1 MKKTVAFKSHQPDHD
16 GRHVYNQ
23 LFPDHSLPPKPNI
36 GFQMPGYQIFKN
48 EDLRSRSLQEVRLY
62 YPINEKT
69 ICCFSTCM
77 EKAKALK

>member
-1 MKKTVAFKSHQPDHD
+1 MAGMSPTNYSLITAYPLIDKKI
-16 GRHVYNQ
+16 
-23 LFPDHSLPPKPNI
+23 KPNI
-36 GFQMPGYQIFKN
+36 GFQMPGYRIFKN